1 VDEIIAFFRA
11 VMKKDVAKL
20 AEYGLDVNDIGLNY
34 QMDAARRLAD
44 VQLTQQLHG
53 DRELKVVFDLED

>member
-1 VDEIIAFFRA
+1 
-11 VMKKDVAKL
+11 MKKDVAKL